1 MKGKSEKVTF
11 KWNRM
16 EGGRA
21 QDMQKIKLMIEF
33 RNTFSEV
40 DAEKL
45 NDETLHFEIDEALS
59 K

>member
-1 MKGKSEKVTF
+1 
-11 KWNRM
+11 M

-21 QDMQKIKLMIEF
+21 QDMQKIKMNILW

-45 NDETLHFEIDEALS
+45 KDEVLQFEIDEKLS
-59 K
+59 KK